1 MSAKPVAEGKSL
13 CSETYRLWPVPHGGF
28 LLNCAG
34 GVILG
39 LGFQSVKL
47 PPFPEQRFLSTS
59 EMASCVGFPN
69 LDVSGL
75 STSSA
80 KALLARSIAAT
91 TMATVL
97 LPVLV
102 ALKFYS

>member
-1 MSAKPVAEGKSL
+1 
-13 CSETYRLWPVPHGGF
+13 
-28 LLNCAG
+28 
-34 GVILG
+34 
-39 LGFQSVKL
+39 
-47 PPFPEQRFLSTS
+47 
-59 EMASCVGFPN
+59 MASCVGFPN